1 MPYDPAKPAH
11 NSALSSAEMRT
22 QLTGLKDLVDAGAI
36 TAAQTQNTG
45 TLPPGS
51 DATADVTLTAGTLT
65 FTFGIPAGA
74 PGEVTQAQL
83 SNDLVNCQNAALLAT
98 LPQTSANSNAV
109 NLLALTVSDPP
120 TQAEVQALADKLDEL
135 ISALRR

>member
-1 MPYDPAKPAH
+1 MPFDPAKPVEGTLCDAV
-11 NSALSSAEMRT
+11 EMRA
-22 QLTGLKDLVDAGAI
+22 QLTGLKDLIDAGSV
-36 TAAQTQNTG
+36 TGAQTQNTG

-51 DATADVTLTAGTLT
+51 AATADVALSAGTLT

-83 SNDLVNCQNAALLAT
+83 SNDLVNCQNAAMLAT

-109 NLLALTVSDPP
+109 SLLGLTVSDPP
-120 TQAEVQALADKLDEL
+120 TQAELQAVADKVDEL
-135 ISALRR
+135 LSTLRR